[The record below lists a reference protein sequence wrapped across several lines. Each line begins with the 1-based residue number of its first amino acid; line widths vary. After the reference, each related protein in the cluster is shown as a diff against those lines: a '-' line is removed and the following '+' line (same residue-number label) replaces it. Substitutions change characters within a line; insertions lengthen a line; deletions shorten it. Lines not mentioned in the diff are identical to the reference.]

1 MDEVLFVFTFWD
13 RILYIPGYPRTPY
26 IAKDNTELPIF
37 LPLPGKWWE
46 WRGVP
51 PLPALN
57 EGLSGAHSLK
67 PHLSCAFSGIRVHY
81 PYQVMYAL
89 DLHVT
94 PMRQCAAGLLL
105 LTNQPSAS
113 TGNMAARVEKP
124 LPVSCEPNTSVIFPF
139 PENEVS
145 TPAPP
150 PEGK

>member
-1 MDEVLFVFTFWD
+1 MFVFTFWN
-13 RILYIPGYPRTPY
+13 RILYSPSYPRTPY
-26 IAKDNTELPIF
+26 IAKDDTELPIF
-37 LPLPGKWWE
+37 LPLPGKWWD
-46 WRGVP
+46 WRGAP

-57 EGLSGAHSLK
+57 EGLSGAHSLE

-89 DLHVT
+89 DLHVKPVRPVVT
-94 PMRQCAAGLLL
+94 TADLR
-105 LTNQPSAS
+105 SAS
-113 TGNMAARVEKP
+113 TGNTAARVEKP